1 MYDIIRDSSFGQILR
16 FFSRNKMLPFSDELP
31 GFELPSPTT
40 EEKRIEGESEAS
52 TVSNFTQ
59 RSDESK
65 LNLDEELARADN
77 ASIARTV
84 SRPVHPV
91 MTSDGVI
98 LIDWY
103 TTDDPD
109 HPMNYSTSKKIYVS
123 FLLALYTFAV
133 YIGSSIYT
141 PGMGEVEEKFD
152 VSPTAA
158 ALGMSLY
165 VLACMQISLDHNLE
179 TTSDDTIDGIG
190 PMLWSPLS
198 EIPVVGKNPP
208 YIWTFAIFVIL
219 TVPTALTDSFAGLL
233 ICRFLLGFF
242 GSPCLATAGASFQDL
257 WPLIKIPYLMVIW
270 AGFAT
275 LGPAFGPVVGGFS
288 VQLENWRWTQWE
300 MLWLSGPVFLLMF
313 FSLPE
318 TSAATILLQRA
329 RRLRKSLDKANLKSQ
344 SEIDQAH
351 MTAKERAFDALIKPW
366 EINALDPAVLFSTF
380 YTSLLYGIFYSFFE
394 STPEVFPK
402 LYHFN
407 LGESGL
413 PYLSAL
419 VAILVIGPTYAAYWH
434 YTVERPFAK
443 KGFGTQED
451 RLVVG
456 LVGSCMIPVGLFL
469 YAWTAR
475 ASVHW
480 IAPTFGMGLSVG
492 GTYLIIQSIF
502 LYLPFTYPKYSASLF
517 AANDLARSTLAA
529 GAILFSRPLFLN
541 LGVAGGVSLLGG
553 LTIVCALLLYL
564 LYRYGAI
571 LRAKSRFAVHDG
583 EN

>member
-16 FFSRNKMLPFSDELP
+16 LLARNKILLFSDELP
-31 GFELPSPTT
+31 GFKLPSPTT
-40 EEKRIEGESEAS
+40 SEKRIEIESETS
-52 TVSNFTQ
+52 TVTNFGQ
-59 RSDESK
+59 RSDGSK
-65 LNLDEELARADN
+65 LSLDEEQAQQADDV
-77 ASIARTV
+77 SIARTV

-109 HPMNYSTSKKIYVS
+109 DPMNYSTSKKIYVS

-133 YIGSSIYT
+133 YTGSSIYT
-141 PGMGEVEEKFD
+141 PGLGEVEEKFN
-152 VSPTAA
+152 VGPTAA

-165 VLACMQISLDHNLE
+165 VLAY
-179 TTSDDTIDGIG
+179 GIG

-198 EIPVVGKNPP
+198 EIPLVGKNPP

-219 TVPTALTDSFAGLL
+219 TVPTASTDSFAGFLV
-233 ICRFLLGFF
+233 CRFLLGFF

-275 LGPAFGPVVGGFS
+275 LGPAFGPVIGGFS
-288 VQLENWRWTQWE
+288 VQKENWRWTQWE

-318 TSAATILLQRA
+318 TSPATILLQRA
-329 RRLRKSLDKANLKSQ
+329 RRLRKSLEKSNLKSQ

-434 YTVERPFAK
+434 YTVERPYAE
-443 KGFGTQED
+443 KGFGPQED

-475 ASVHW
+475 GSVHW
-480 IAPTFGMGLSVG
+480 IAPTIGLGLSVG

-553 LTIVCALLLYL
+553 LTIVCAFLLYL
-564 LYRYGAI
+564 LYRYGAV
-571 LRAKSRFAVHDG
+571 LRAKSRFAMHDSG
-583 EN
+583 SD

>member
-1 MYDIIRDSSFGQILR
+1 MFDIIRDSSFGQLLRLIAKNKIL
-16 FFSRNKMLPFSDELP
+16 LFSDELP
-31 GFELPSPTT
+31 DFELPSPTT
-40 EEKRIEGESEAS
+40 EEKEIEHQSETS
-52 TVSNFTQ
+52 TITNDRRGSSGDKID
-59 RSDESK
+59 RDE
-65 LNLDEELARADN
+65 DEELATRPD
-77 ASIARTV
+77 IEPIERTI
-84 SRPVHPV
+84 SQPIHPIV
-91 MTSDGVI
+91 ASDGII
-98 LIDWY
+98 LVDWY
-103 TTDDPD
+103 TTDDPGN
-109 HPMNYSTSKKIYVS
+109 PQNYSTPKKIYVS
-123 FLLALYTFAV
+123 FIIALYTFAV

-141 PGMGEVEEKFD
+141 PGEGEVEERFN
-152 VSPTAA
+152 VGPTAA

-165 VLACMQISLDHNLE
+165 VLAY
-179 TTSDDTIDGIG
+179 GVG

-198 EIPVVGKNPP
+198 EIPVIGKNPP
-208 YIWTFAIFVIL
+208 YIFTFAIFVIL
-219 TVPTALTDSFAGLL
+219 TIPTALTESFAGLL
-233 ICRFLLGFF
+233 VLRFLLGFF
-242 GSPCLATAGASFQDL
+242 GSPCLATAGSSFQDI
-257 WPLIKIPYLMVIW
+257 WPLIKIPYLMIIW

-288 VQLENWRWTQWE
+288 IQAENWRWSQWE
-300 MLWLSGPVFLLMF
+300 MLWLSGPVFLMMF

-318 TSAATILLQRA
+318 TSADTILLQRA
-329 RRLRKSLDKANLKSQ
+329 RRLRKLLNKSNLKSQ

-351 MTAKERAFDALIKPW
+351 MTARERAFDALIKPW

-394 STPEVFPK
+394 STPLVFPK
-402 LYHFN
+402 IYHFN

-419 VAILVIGPTYAAYWH
+419 VAIVVIGPVYAAYWH
-434 YTVERPFAK
+434 YTVERPFEK
-443 KGFGTQED
+443 NGFGPQED

-475 ASVHW
+475 SGVHW

-529 GAILFSRPLFLN
+529 GAILFSRPLFTN

-553 LTIVCALLLYL
+553 LTIVCAFLLYL

-571 LRAKSRFAVHDG
+571 LRAKSRFAVKD
-583 EN
+583 